1 MSLENLSLE
10 ARDELAQLAQTLA
23 ENPDTRKDFLRM
35 TKRVKPDLP
44 IPELDIEDYTNRAV
58 TRSEDR
64 VQALEAKLR
73 ERDAVEELQKRRQS
87 LMRKGLI
94 ANESEVNDVEKI
106 MLERGITNH
115 ETAAEYHQWMKQ
127 AAVPTSTGYNPSAV
141 KQFDLNKYWKNPAAA
156 ARNEAMNA
164 LNDLRKPQRPSGLS
178 EGIVFLRRPYGYW
191 RRHPTSNRVS
201 TV

>member
-10 ARDELAQLAQTLA
+10 ARDELAALAQTLA

-35 TKRVKPDLP
+35 TKKVKPDLP
-44 IPELDIEDYTNRAV
+44 IPELDIEDYTHRAV
-58 TRSEDR
+58 SRSEVR

-73 ERDAVEELQKRRQS
+73 EKEAIEELNNRRQS
-87 LMRKGLI
+87 LMKKGLI
-94 ANESEVNDVEKI
+94 SNESEVGDVEKI

-127 AAVPTSTGYNPSAV
+127 AAVPTSSGYNPSAV

-164 LNDLRKPQRPSGLS
+164 LNDLRKPHRPIGL
-178 EGIVFLRRPYGYW
+178 
-191 RRHPTSNRVS
+191 
-201 TV
+201 

>member
-10 ARDELAQLAQTLA
+10 ARDELAALAQTLA

-35 TKRVKPDLP
+35 TKKVKPDLP
-44 IPELDIEDYTNRAV
+44 IPELDIEDYTNKAV
-58 TRSEDR
+58 NRSENR

-73 ERDAVEELQKRRQS
+73 EKEAIEELQKRRQS
-87 LMRKGLI
+87 LMKKGLI
-94 ANESEVNDVEKI
+94 SNESEVGDVEKI

-141 KQFDLNKYWKNPAAA
+141 KQFDLNKYWKNPVAA

-164 LNDLRKPQRPSGLS
+164 LNDLRKPQRPIGL
-178 EGIVFLRRPYGYW
+178 
-191 RRHPTSNRVS
+191 
-201 TV
+201 

>member
-10 ARDELAQLAQTLA
+10 ARDELAALAQTLA
-23 ENPDTRKDFLRM
+23 ENPETRKDFLRM
-35 TKRVKPDLP
+35 TKKVKPDLP
-44 IPELDIEDYTNRAV
+44 IPELDIEDYTQRAV
-58 TRSEDR
+58 NRSEDR

-73 ERDAVEELQKRRQS
+73 EKEAIEELQKRRQS
-87 LMRKGLI
+87 LMKKGLI
-94 ANESEVNDVEKI
+94 SNESEVGDVEKI

-164 LNDLRKPQRPSGLS
+164 LNDLRKPQRPIGL
-178 EGIVFLRRPYGYW
+178 
-191 RRHPTSNRVS
+191 
-201 TV
+201 

>member
-10 ARDELAQLAQTLA
+10 ARDELAALAQTLA

-35 TKRVKPDLP
+35 TRKVKPDLP
-44 IPELDIEDYTNRAV
+44 IPELDIEDYTHRAV
-58 TRSEDR
+58 SRSEDR

-73 ERDAVEELQKRRQS
+73 EKEAIEELQKRRQS
-87 LMRKGLI
+87 LMKKGLI
-94 ANESEVNDVEKI
+94 SNESEVGDVEKI

-127 AAVPTSTGYNPSAV
+127 AAVPTSSGYNPSAV

-164 LNDLRKPQRPSGLS
+164 LNDLRKPQRPIGL
-178 EGIVFLRRPYGYW
+178 
-191 RRHPTSNRVS
+191 
-201 TV
+201 